1 MLACLL
7 AGRYAAYWLCYEDTD
22 TSCRVV
28 DCLTVL
34 HVNVSVNPFF
44 NGKELH
50 TRSYNRHV
58 QSVNMSIL
66 MGNKCLC
73 ESHIFP
79 MNCNAELCVLHILI
93 WLIPCFGFS
102 FCRMVGLVWDTAV
115 CLSKTCSWS
124 QLQMILPKL
133 LYKVF
138 GIKMFLRDSSLMTFL
153 LIHVC
158 HPQCI
163 RFYFCCSVTSQGT
176 VPRSGFVGWPIV
188 VCPYRDTK
196 PGQPLSIC
204 RESLMG
210 WLVSRLDCSTHT
222 TVC

>member
-1 MLACLL
+1 MGSLCEWPIQAVFPSAAFTFLLPIPNVQSGDMLACLL

-34 HVNVSVNPFF
+34 HVNVSVTHFS

-102 FCRMVGLVWDTAV
+102 FCRMVGLVGDTAV
-115 CLSKTCSWS
+115 CLSKTCS
-124 QLQMILPKL
+124 
-133 LYKVF
+133 
-138 GIKMFLRDSSLMTFL
+138 
-153 LIHVC
+153 
-158 HPQCI
+158 
-163 RFYFCCSVTSQGT
+163 
-176 VPRSGFVGWPIV
+176 
-188 VCPYRDTK
+188 
-196 PGQPLSIC
+196 
-204 RESLMG
+204 
-210 WLVSRLDCSTHT
+210 
-222 TVC
+222 